1 MGEVFSFALLCILR
15 AQYLPLPFSTYF
27 LSGIGLCSVPH
38 SVLALD
44 LTYLENTVPS
54 VDFLTSLLTLS
65 FLCTYTK
72 AVQT

>member
-1 MGEVFSFALLCILR
+1 MCEIFSFALLHILR
-15 AQYLPLPFSTYF
+15 TQYLPLPFSTYF
-27 LSGIGLCSVPH
+27 LSGIDLCSVPH

-54 VDFLTSLLTLS
+54 VDCLTSLLTLP
-65 FLCTYTK
+65 FICTK